1 MNPFS
6 PDKVAE
12 ARRQSQ
18 MTPEEKAL
26 DLIATPAGRR
36 LLSKV
41 DPTFF
46 DTHYCGMVAAPHRS
60 SWLDRIEHEF
70 KEARRTGEKRKAL
83 FLAPRDHGK
92 TELGISFATRAICL
106 DRDIRILWVAEA
118 LAPAE
123 KRLARVA
130 NLLRSEVVT
139 DDWCISE
146 EEGFGPFD
154 GPDSKWKSTQ
164 IYVERKKKSV
174 DPTIEAV
181 GAGGAVTGGH
191 FDLIIF
197 DDVETPERCNTAA
210 LRKQTRE
217 WYSGTVLPML
227 TRGGML
233 LVIGTCKHADDL
245 YANMQKDPT
254 FEIIKDP
261 ALFYEEDGQ
270 RIPHVPTYEPIY
282 EKREDGRERL
292 VDLVVTDPRKDEI
305 KALWPGWRDIKYLLS
320 ERQSN
325 VSMGTV
331 AVWNREYQHV
341 VVDEETAAFP
351 REWLL
356 RALNRG
362 KHLSLY
368 EYPKGVDTLGDYRNL
383 PLELD
388 VVQGWDLSLVTD
400 AAKAEE
406 KDRDFTVGVT
416 WGLDRATNDRYL
428 LGLFRRR
435 GMSPKELRN
444 AVVRE
449 YQRFVQM
456 GLPPRTVAVERNN
469 FGELHY
475 FELADTTNLPL
486 KPHLTTGSK
495 KADAFQGVPGLR
507 NLFDNNRVVLPSNG
521 ATTQDAVQ
529 VLVDE
534 LHELGKAKHDDTV
547 MSLWIAE
554 SVLRPMTMGTTVL
567 PRMGNYIKPM
577 KDNKPDEDSRPL
589 KKEHFRKMQ
598 GVKVHD
604 DGTITFSSRV

>member
-1 MNPFS
+1 MIS
-6 PDKVAE
+6 PERIEE
-12 ARRQSQ
+12 AKRRQNQS
-18 MTPEEKAL
+18 PEEQAL
-26 DLIATPAGRR
+26 DLLATSHGRR
-36 LLSKV
+36 VLSKA

-46 DTHYCGMVAAPHRS
+46 DTYYCGMVAAPHRS
-60 SWLDRIEHEF
+60 SWLNRVESERL
-70 KEARRTGEKRKAL
+70 EARRTGEKRKAL

-92 TELGISFATRAICL
+92 TELGISFATRAICM
-106 DRDIRILWVAEA
+106 DRNIRILWVAEA
-118 LAPAE
+118 SAPAE
-123 KRLARVA
+123 KRVARVA
-130 NLLRSEVVT
+130 NLLRSEEVQK
-139 DDWCISE
+139 DWCDAPE
-146 EEGFGPFD
+146 QGFGPFD
-154 GPDSKWKSTQ
+154 GPESKWKTTQ
-164 IYVERKKKSV
+164 IYVNRTKKSV

-210 LRKQTRE
+210 LRKATRE

-245 YANMQKDPT
+245 YANMQKDST
-254 FEIIKDP
+254 FEVIKDP
-261 ALFYEEDGQ
+261 ALFYEEGGK
-270 RIPHVPTYEPIY
+270 RVPYVPAYDPIY
-282 EKREDGRERL
+282 ETREDGRQKL
-292 VDLVVTDPRKDEI
+292 KDIVVTDPRKDEV
-305 KALWPGWRDIKYLLS
+305 KALWPGWRDMKYLLS

-325 VSMGTV
+325 VAFGTV

-351 REWLL
+351 RQWLI

-362 KHLSLY
+362 KRLSLY
-368 EYPKGVDTLGDYRNL
+368 EYPKGVDTNGEYRNM

-388 VVQGWDLSLVTD
+388 VVQSWDLSLVTD

-406 KDRDFTVGVT
+406 KDRDFTVGIT

-428 LGLFRRR
+428 LGMFRRR
-435 GMSPKELRN
+435 GMSPKELRA
-444 AVVRE
+444 AVVHE
-449 YQRFVQM
+449 YRRFCDM
-456 GLPPRTVAVERNN
+456 GLPPRSVAVERNN

-486 KPHLTTGSK
+486 VPHLTTGTK
-495 KADAFQGVPGLR
+495 KADSFQGVPGLR
-507 NLFDNNRVVLPSNG
+507 NLFDNNRVVIPSNG
-521 ATTQDAVQ
+521 ATTKDTVQ

-554 SVLRPMTMGTTVL
+554 SVLRPLTVGGVPL
-567 PRMGNYIKPM
+567 PRIGGYLKAKKSQEDADAPVKPAGM
-577 KDNKPDEDSRPL
+577 RSMDNVRVG
-589 KKEHFRKMQ
+589 Q
-598 GVKVHD
+598 
-604 DGTITFSSRV
+604 DGTITFSSRVR